1 MSNQTT
7 DNTIIR
13 ASELGE
19 YVYCARAWWL
29 RREQG
34 VESRNVAAMQR
45 GRAAH
50 DQHGRAVA
58 SIHTQRR
65 LVLVLTVL
73 AILTTVTAIIL
84 AIGGGA

>member
-13 ASELGE
+13 ASDLGE

-34 VESRNVAAMQR
+34 VESRNVAAMQS

-50 DQHGRAVA
+50 DQHGRAVE
-58 SIHTQRR
+58 SVHTQRR
-65 LVLVLTVL
+65 LALVLTVL
-73 AILTTVTAIIL
+73 AVLTAVAAIIL